1 MIWNAAIANEADV
14 PDATVIEKVIDRMLL
29 AVPSNRQNLYDTD
42 MLGGVPYICAYVCIY
57 DLCIH
62 DCSGVVRSSF
72 MDWVLQVPRIL
83 DSLSTYSWL
92 FSCPAHCSG
101 NFLSSF
107 VAGIGIGLCLGL
119 LTGFWVLL
127 SLQRLGFG
135 LGLVAPQ
142 HEGLQHPR
150 HPPSS
155 STPAYPSS
163 DLPSP
168 GIPEKRRSRV
178 AGYLVHE

>member
-1 MIWNAAIANEADV
+1 MCFLSTTYYLFSYCYYYCCDNSSYPYNITNADNDPNI
-14 PDATVIEKVIDRMLL
+14 PIH
-29 AVPSNRQNLYDTD
+29 
-42 MLGGVPYICAYVCIY
+42 IY

-119 LTGFWVLL
+119 LTGLWVLL

>member
-1 MIWNAAIANEADV
+1 
-14 PDATVIEKVIDRMLL
+14 
-29 AVPSNRQNLYDTD
+29 
-42 MLGGVPYICAYVCIY
+42 
-57 DLCIH
+57 
-62 DCSGVVRSSF
+62 

-119 LTGFWVLL
+119 LTGLWVLL

-135 LGLVAPQ
+135 LGLVAPK

-155 STPAYPSS
+155 SL
-163 DLPSP
+163 LPIHP
-168 GIPEKRRSRV
+168 LI
-178 AGYLVHE
+178 YLPLASLRKGGQEWQDT